1 VETVLR
7 ALTMYVFLLLIFRIA
22 GKRSFAEIT
31 TFDFLLL
38 LIISETT
45 QQAMV
50 GNDHSMTNAFL
61 LIITLVGIDI
71 GLSLAKQ
78 RSPVVEKW
86 LDGLPVVI
94 VADGKPLKEQM
105 RAQRVD
111 EEDVLAA
118 ARLTQGLQRMEQIKY
133 AVLERAG
140 GISVIP
146 K

>member
-1 VETVLR
+1 
-7 ALTMYVFLLLIFRIA
+7 LTMYVFLLLIFRIA

-50 GNDHSMTNAFL
+50 RDDHSMTNAFL